1 MEPRIFHGRLTP
13 DDIAQVL
20 VSEYNHGNLHAQA
33 LNGNQQIIVQI
44 SSSPFHRAGGQT
56 ALSIVLKQVE
66 DGVAVQIGKQDW
78 IGIAA
83 SLGQT
88 AFETLLNPW
97 NLIGRLD
104 DLGQDVE
111 NLQLSDQVWTV
122 IENYARTA
130 GASFEL
136 SDRLRRLVCSYCNT
150 ANPVGEPN
158 CIACGAPLGGVQP
171 RTCKNCGFVVKSGEA
186 ICPNCKNRL

>member
-33 LNGNQQIIVQI
+33 LKGNQQVTVQI

-56 ALSIVLKQVE
+56 AVSILLKQVE

-111 NLQLSDQVWTV
+111 NLQLSEQVWTV

-158 CIACGAPLGGVQP
+158 CIACGAPLGELQP
-171 RTCKNCGFVVKSGEA
+171 HTCKNCGFVVKGDEKV
-186 ICPNCKNRL
+186 CPNCQKPL